1 MVNYKPHLRTRVVN
15 APNFGKLS
23 LLPIHDGVPSLHFS
37 LGGLSNVS
45 VGEWAGCNY
54 AGKVGGAMARG
65 APLKVKGAPRNVP

>member
-1 MVNYKPHLRTRVVN
+1 MHQTLENC
-15 APNFGKLS
+15 
-23 LLPIHDGVPSLHFS
+23 HDGVPSLHFS